1 MRLPELCQK
10 ALPSLGQGCQLLS
23 LCWGV
28 GLLTLA
34 ASITPLYAQD
44 AEFPESIELNDSG
57 AAGTL
62 DALDTDIPEASEQPE
77 PSALEGEAAPGS
89 TEPPGTERLE
99 LAPQSEAGSWPRILQ
114 RIMPQGPV
122 FETYRLGPGDGIAVE
137 VQRFT
142 DLNFQAT
149 LDLQGNVTVPLAGTV
164 NLTGLTPEQA
174 QDRLYTLYDQYVVEP
189 NISLTLTAQR
199 PVEVTIVG
207 AVPRP
212 GVYPLEQPNLSAAL
226 VTAGGATT
234 LADLRAVQVRRPL
247 SNGEVVEHTVD
258 LFTPLHQ
265 GDSIPQVR
273 LQNGDVVSVPQLTA
287 AGLAEYDRTL
297 VAISTLA
304 KPEITVRIMNRATGG
319 RGTEA
324 RFGAITLRNGSHF
337 LDALAQAGVNPDLA
351 AYRRI
356 AVIRFDPATGS
367 AETVMVDA
375 QAAINGDAAHNI
387 PLQDNDV
394 LVVDRNTL
402 ARITFALNTITQ
414 PFRDVLGFLLFFDSF
429 GESTGELF

>member
-1 MRLPELCQK
+1 MRLPELRPK
-10 ALPSLGQGCQLLS
+10 TSLALDWGRWLLS
-23 LCWGV
+23 LGWGIS
-28 GLLTLA
+28 LLTLTA
-34 ASITPLYAQD
+34 GITPLYAQD
-44 AEFPESIELNDSG
+44 SELPESIELNDG
-57 AAGTL
+57 VTADTIEF
-62 DALDTDIPEASEQPE
+62 LDTDTLSPAEQTP
-77 PSALEGEAAPGS
+77 PSALEGEATTGS
-89 TEPPGTERLE
+89 TVPLETELTEPASRP
-99 LAPQSEAGSWPRILQ
+99 EAGSWLRILQ
-114 RIMPQGPV
+114 RTRPQGPV

-137 VQRFT
+137 VQRFA

-149 LDLQGNVTVPLAGTV
+149 LDLQGNITVPLAGTV

-174 QDRLYTLYDQYVVEP
+174 RDTIYALYDQYVVEP
-189 NISLTLTAQR
+189 QISLTLTAQR

-212 GVYPLEQPNLSAAL
+212 GVYPLSEPNLSAAL

-234 LADLRAVQVRRPL
+234 LADLRAVQVRRLL
-247 SNGEVVEHTVD
+247 SHGEVVEHSVD

-273 LQNGDVVSVPQLTA
+273 LQNGDVVVVPQLNA
-287 AGLAEYDRTL
+287 ASLAEYDRSL

-351 AYRRI
+351 AYHRI
-356 AVIRFDPATGS
+356 AVIRFNPATGA

-402 ARITFALNTITQ
+402 ARITFALNTVTQ

-429 GESTGELF
+429 AETTGDLF

>member
-1 MRLPELCQK
+1 MLLPK
-10 ALPSLGQGCQLLS
+10 SFPKTSPNLGKSYRLLS
-23 LCWGV
+23 GCCGV
-28 GLLTLA
+28 SLLTLTA
-34 ASITPLYAQD
+34 TTMPIYAQD
-44 AEFPESIELNDSG
+44 SVPLEPDNSGTAETIELLNTDLPEAFPLESSEASDAPEPLETQVLESVPPTG
-57 AAGTL
+57 AGT
-62 DALDTDIPEASEQPE
+62 
-77 PSALEGEAAPGS
+77 
-89 TEPPGTERLE
+89 
-99 LAPQSEAGSWPRILQ
+99 WPRIL
-114 RIMPQGPV
+114 RGITPQGPV

-164 NLTGLTPEQA
+164 NLTGLTPDQA
-174 QDRLYTLYDQYVVEP
+174 RDTLYTLYDQYVVEP
-189 NISLTLTAQR
+189 QISLTLTAQR

-212 GVYPLEQPNLSAAL
+212 GVYPLAEPNLSAAL

-247 SNGEVVEHTVD
+247 SNGEVVEQTID

-273 LQNGDVVSVPQLTA
+273 LQNGDVVAVPQLTPT
-287 AGLAEYDRTL
+287 GLAEYDRTL

-324 RFGAITLRNGSHF
+324 RFGAITLSNGSHF

-351 AYRRI
+351 AYHRI
-356 AVIRFDPATGS
+356 AVVRFNPATGA
-367 AETVMVDA
+367 AETVIVDA
-375 QAAINGDAAHNI
+375 QAAINGDATHNI

-394 LVVDRNTL
+394 LVVGRNTL
-402 ARITFALNTITQ
+402 ARITFALNTVTQ

-429 GESTGELF
+429 GETTGELF

>member
-10 ALPSLGQGCQLLS
+10 TFPFLDRGCWLLS
-23 LCWGV
+23 LGWGV
-28 GLLTLA
+28 GLLTLV
-34 ASITPLYAQD
+34 ASIPPLYAQD
-44 AEFPESIELNDSG
+44 PKFPESIELNDSG
-57 AAGTL
+57 AADTPNL
-62 DALDTDIPEASEQPE
+62 LDTDVSAPAEQPQ
-77 PSALEGEAAPGS
+77 PSALEGEAATDS
-89 TEPPGTERLE
+89 TVPLETELPE
-99 LAPQSEAGSWPRILQ
+99 LAPRSGVGSWPRILQ
-114 RIMPQGPV
+114 RMMPQGPD

-149 LDLQGNVTVPLAGTV
+149 LDLQGNITVPLAGTV

-174 QDRLYTLYDQYVVEP
+174 RDRLYALYDQYVVEP
-189 NISLTLTAQR
+189 QISLTLTAQR

-212 GVYPLEQPNLSAAL
+212 GVYPLAEPNLSAAL

-273 LQNGDVVSVPQLTA
+273 LQNGDVVAIPQLSS

-351 AYRRI
+351 AYHRI
-356 AVIRFDPATGS
+356 AVIRFNPATGS
-367 AETVMVDA
+367 AETVIVDA
-375 QAAINGDAAHNI
+375 RAAINGDASHNI

-402 ARITFALNTITQ
+402 ARITFALNTVTQ

-429 GESTGELF
+429 GETTGELF

>member
-10 ALPSLGQGCQLLS
+10 ISPALGRGCRLLGLGC
-23 LCWGV
+23 GA

-34 ASITPLYAQD
+34 TGITPLYAQD
-44 AEFPESIELNDSG
+44 AELPESIELNDSG
-57 AAGTL
+57 AADTPTL
-62 DALDTDIPEASEQPE
+62 LDTDAPAPAERLQ
-77 PSALEGEAAPGS
+77 PSALEGEAVPGS
-89 TEPPGTERLE
+89 TVPFGAELPESAPRPG
-99 LAPQSEAGSWPRILQ
+99 AGSWPRVLQ

-137 VQRFT
+137 VQRFS

-189 NISLTLTAQR
+189 QISLTLTAQR

-212 GVYPLEQPNLSAAL
+212 GVYPLAEPNLSAAL

-273 LQNGDVVSVPQLTA
+273 LQNGDVVAVPQLTPT
-287 AGLAEYDRTL
+287 GLAEYDRTL

-324 RFGAITLRNGSHF
+324 RFGAITLRNGSSF

-351 AYRRI
+351 AYHRI
-356 AVIRFDPATGS
+356 AVIRFNPATGS
-367 AETVMVDA
+367 AETVIVDA

-402 ARITFALNTITQ
+402 ARVTFALNTVTQ

>member
-1 MRLPELCQK
+1 
-10 ALPSLGQGCQLLS
+10 
-23 LCWGV
+23 
-28 GLLTLA
+28 
-34 ASITPLYAQD
+34 
-44 AEFPESIELNDSG
+44 
-57 AAGTL
+57 
-62 DALDTDIPEASEQPE
+62 
-77 PSALEGEAAPGS
+77 
-89 TEPPGTERLE
+89 
-99 LAPQSEAGSWPRILQ
+99 
-114 RIMPQGPV
+114 MPQGSS

-137 VQRFT
+137 VQRFA

-149 LDLQGNVTVPLAGTV
+149 LDLQGNVTVPLAGTI

-174 QDRLYTLYDQYVVEP
+174 QDRLYTAYDQYVVEP
-189 NISLTLTAQR
+189 KISLTLTTQR

-226 VTAGGATT
+226 VTAGGTTT

-297 VAISTLA
+297 VAISTMA

-319 RGTEA
+319 RGTES
-324 RFGAITLRNGSHF
+324 RFGAITLPNGSRF

-351 AYRRI
+351 AYHRI
-356 AVIRFDPATGS
+356 GVVRFNPETES
-367 AETVMVDA
+367 AETVVIDA
-375 QAAINGDAAHNI
+375 NAAINGNASQNI
-387 PLQDNDV
+387 PLQENDV

-402 ARITFALNTITQ
+402 ASITNFLSTVTQ
-414 PFRDVLGFLLFFDSF
+414 PFKDVLGFLLFFDSF